1 MANPRALAAA
11 NLRQPDA
18 STCSVSRTYAGPVT
32 EAARPGSRT
41 PSVVDRIRE
50 VGKDRV
56 PFSVEFYPPRDES
69 AEERLWR
76 AARAFEPLRPAFV
89 SCTYGAGG
97 STRDRTVRVVRQLA
111 QETTLLP
118 VAHLTAVGHSVAE
131 LRGMVGS
138 FADCGIT
145 NMLALR
151 GDPQGG
157 VHHEWVKHP
166 LGLEYA
172 VELVELIRSLGDFHV
187 GVASFPEGHPR
198 AIDLEHDTANLVA
211 KLRAGAAYSI
221 TQMFFDVED
230 YLRLRDRLQ
239 SADAEQGAKP
249 LIPGLMPI
257 TSLRAVR
264 KQVELSGSQIPPKL
278 LEGLTAAAG
287 NGPEENR
294 DEVRKIGIELA
305 TEMSMRLLA
314 EGVPCLHFCTMN
326 FAKATS
332 EVLSNLGATVPA

>member
-1 MANPRALAAA
+1 
-11 NLRQPDA
+11 
-18 STCSVSRTYAGPVT
+18 VT
-32 EAARPGSRT
+32 EAARPESRT

-50 VGKDRV
+50 VGTDRV
-56 PFSVEFYPPRDES
+56 PFSVEFYPPRDEP

-76 AARAFEPLRPAFV
+76 AARAFEPLRPVFV

-131 LRGMVGS
+131 LRGLVGA

-157 VHHEWVKHP
+157 VHNEWVKHP
-166 LGLEYA
+166 QGLAYA

-198 AIDLEHDTANLVA
+198 AVDLDHDTANLVA

-230 YLRLRDRLQ
+230 YLRLRDRVQ
-239 SADAEQGAKP
+239 AADAEQGAKP

-257 TSLRAVR
+257 TSLRTVR

-278 LEGLTAAAG
+278 LERLTAAAG
-287 NGPEENR
+287 DGPEENR